1 MWRFLFFIIFIL
13 LIQGLFKLLEKGEK
27 EEELEEKPTTEEE
40 LKKYFEALG
49 LPVRVPTSKKEKIPK
64 KKEEIEEVKP
74 SIIRPSAVEEKRPI
88 PTPKI
93 KTEEEILTYF
103 PSEKLEEGIILSE
116 ILGPP
121 KSLKIL
127 SRGVG
132 TGRRSGLKN
141 RWLQKP

>member
-1 MWRFLFFIIFIL
+1 MWQFLFFIIFIL
-13 LIQGLFKLLEKGEK
+13 LIQGLFKLLEK
-27 EEELEEKPTTEEE
+27 EEELEERPTTEEK

-49 LPVRVPTSKKEKIPK
+49 LPIEVPTSKKEKILK
-64 KKEEIEEVKP
+64 KKEEIEEAKP

-93 KTEEEILTYF
+93 EVEEKILTYF

-127 SRGVG
+127 GRGVG

-141 RWLQKP
+141 RWL